1 MEVEE
6 ATKPANGEQVGAS
19 SVDHS
24 QDTIQETTEDSKSE
38 NQTNN
43 TEAASNGKSPKSSKS
58 PVEQKDEKRK
68 QSPEKESPGQGG
80 PSKRVRE
87 GQKWNDRPRKQYDNQ
102 NDRPRKRHNN
112 RSDLVSQEESRDPFA
127 IRKQVCIF
135 PMLYNFIYS
144 NNRTSGRVLLLRL
157 QSFDRQILIHKS

>member
-6 ATKPANGEQVGAS
+6 AAKPANGEQVGAP
-19 SVDHS
+19 SVDQP
-24 QDTIQETTEDSKSE
+24 QDTIQETTEDPKLE

-43 TEAASNGKSPKSSKS
+43 IEAASNGKSPKSSKS
-58 PVEQKDEKRK
+58 PVERKDDKRK
-68 QSPEKESPGQGG
+68 QSPEKESPEQGG

-112 RSDLVSQEESRDPFA
+112 RSDLVSQEESSDPFA
-127 IRKQVCIF
+127 IRKQVCIL
-135 PMLYNFIYS
+135 P
-144 NNRTSGRVLLLRL
+144 
-157 QSFDRQILIHKS
+157 ILHEFHIL